1 VKNLR
6 ADAAVPSLLPAICG
20 AFADYVSLTKPRLNL
35 LVVATSAAG
44 YYLGASGPVGPAM
57 LWAVAGTG
65 LVAAGAAA
73 LNQVAERRTDG
84 LMQRTRSR
92 AVPDGRIGVNDA
104 SWFGAVLAAVG
115 LALLAAHASL
125 VAAALAAITLMLYLA
140 VYTPLKR
147 RTPVAT
153 LVGAVP
159 GALPPLIGWT
169 AAHGSV
175 SPGGVALFALVFVW
189 QVPHFM
195 AIAWMYRDDYARAGF
210 PMLPVLDPGGRR
222 AGRQAVAYAALLV
235 PVSALPTVA
244 GVSGFAYLVVAL
256 PLGLA
261 LLWLA
266 LRFAAAHEDDAARR
280 LFLGSIAY
288 LPLIWI
294 AMIADRL

>member
-1 VKNLR
+1 VRNLR
-6 ADAAVPSLLPAICG
+6 ADAAVPSLLPAIFG
-20 AFADYVSLTKPRLNL
+20 TVADYVSLTKPRLNL

-44 YYLGASGPVGPAM
+44 YYLGASRPVGPAM
-57 LWAVAGTG
+57 LWAVVGTG

-104 SWFGAVLAAVG
+104 SWFGAVLAAAG
-115 LALLAAHASL
+115 LALLAADASV

-153 LVGAVP
+153 LIGAVP

-175 SPGGVALFALVFVW
+175 SPGGAALFALVFVW

-210 PMLPVLDPGGRR
+210 PMLPVLDPGGTR
-222 AGRQAVAYAALLV
+222 AGRQAVAYAAALV
-235 PVSALPTVA
+235 PVSALPTIA
-244 GVSGFAYLVVAL
+244 GVSGFAYLAVAL
-256 PLGLA
+256 PLGVA

-266 LRFAAAHEDDAARR
+266 LRFAATHEDDAARR